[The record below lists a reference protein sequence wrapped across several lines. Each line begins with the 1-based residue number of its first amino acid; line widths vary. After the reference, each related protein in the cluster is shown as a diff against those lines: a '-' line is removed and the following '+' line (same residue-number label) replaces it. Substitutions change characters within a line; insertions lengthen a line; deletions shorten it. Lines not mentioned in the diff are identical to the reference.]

1 MFAVDSKCFFVFP
14 SFFLCFLFWH
24 GKPPKNIVFCFFERI
39 WSIKI
44 SFFGGF
50 QHFRFGFL
58 HWTVSKNKE
67 TMSSFVFWYLDW
79 SYPFRKPN
87 KPKVLFC
94 FSISKPKNN
103 KRPREH
109 QKKHLLGQNQTFS
122 HSFGFCSSSLFFFVL
137 SIISHDCHLCPYVC
151 LPYRSWE
158 VKLWPAFLT
167 FSHPRACALC
177 ETKLGIGFAVMIMWW

>member
-1 MFAVDSKCFFVFP
+1 M
-14 SFFLCFLFWH
+14 
-24 GKPPKNIVFCFFERI
+24 
-39 WSIKI
+39 
-44 SFFGGF
+44 GGF
-50 QHFRFGFL
+50 QHFRCWFSALNSLKNQQRNHEFFWFFDILIDHIHSENQTNPTCSFL
-58 HWTVSKNKE
+58 V
-67 TMSSFVFWYLDW
+67 
-79 SYPFRKPN
+79 
-87 KPKVLFC
+87 

-122 HSFGFCSSSLFFFVL
+122 QNCVFLVFGFARVLCFFWICL
-137 SIISHDCHLCPYVC
+137 LISHDCHLCPYVC

>member
-14 SFFLCFLFWH
+14 SFFCVFCFDME
-24 GKPPKNIVFCFFERI
+24 KPQKNIVFYFFERI

-44 SFFGGF
+44 SFFWGF

-87 KPKVLFC
+87 KPKVLFWV
-94 FSISKPKNN
+94 FHFKTKKQQTTEGTPKKTSFGSKPNILSFFWF
-103 KRPREH
+103 
-109 QKKHLLGQNQTFS
+109 LLEF
-122 HSFGFCSSSLFFFVL
+122 FVFFVL

-158 VKLWPAFLT
+158 VKLWPTFLT